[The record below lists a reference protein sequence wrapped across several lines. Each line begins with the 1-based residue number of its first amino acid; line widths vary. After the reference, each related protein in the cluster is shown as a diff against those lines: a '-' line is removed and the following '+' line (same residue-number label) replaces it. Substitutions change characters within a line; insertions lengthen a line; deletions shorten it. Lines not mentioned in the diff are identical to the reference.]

1 MENQDA
7 RGDEDRSGAFHLR
20 RTTKNMVGH
29 GLRLAIVDDHLLV
42 REGFAALLNRWP
54 HGSVV
59 LQAEDGV
66 DYERACSELGHIHIA
81 VVDLQMPLRDGFET
95 IQWIT
100 RHQPRTLA
108 LAISIDTSPVAAQ
121 RVVRAGGRGLLPKNV
136 KTAELHLAL
145 DHVRTAGF
153 YYNSIISK
161 ALRRQW
167 EDEMVLDADKLW
179 DRLSD
184 REKEVVLCYADP
196 TVPDLSVVAQRKGM
210 KYNTAET
217 HRRNAF
223 RKLGIH
229 HKAELVHLVLR
240 NGWK

>member
-1 MENQDA
+1 MGPLDL
-7 RGDEDRSGAFHLR
+7 RSN
-20 RTTKNMVGH
+20 TTNMIGN
-29 GLRLAIVDDHLLV
+29 GLRLAIVDDHTLV
-42 REGFAALLNRWP
+42 REGFAALLNKWP

-59 LQAEDGV
+59 VQAEDGV
-66 DYERACSELGHIHIA
+66 DYERACGELGHIHIA
-81 VVDLQMPLRDGFET
+81 VVDLQMPRRDGFET

-108 LAISIDTSPVAAQ
+108 LAISIDASTAAAQ
-121 RVVRAGGRGLLPKNV
+121 RVVRAGGRGLLCKSV
-136 KTAELHLAL
+136 KIAELHLAL

-167 EDEMVLDADKLW
+167 EDELVLDTDKLW
-179 DRLSD
+179 NCLSD
-184 REKEVVLCYADP
+184 REKQVVLCYADP
-196 TVPDLSVVAQRKGM
+196 AVPDLSAVAQRTGI

-223 RKLGIH
+223 LKLGVH
-229 HKAELVHLVLR
+229 DKAGLVHLVLR